1 MNDLVIENIYE
12 EVMDELQQCGTLPMY
27 TQQMI
32 EEEVMTRFY
41 GQPSQ
46 LDFYL

>member
-12 EVMDELQQCGTLPMY
+12 ELMDELKQCGTLPMY
-27 TQQMI
+27 NEQMI
-32 EEEVMTRFY
+32 HEEVMTRFY

>member
-1 MNDLVIENIYE
+1 MNDLVLENIYE
-12 EVMDELQQCGTLPMY
+12 ELMDELHQCGTLPMY
-27 TQQMI
+27 TEQQI
-32 EEEVMTRFY
+32 HEEVMTRFF